1 LGVPFARRHRRLM
14 LWLATLAVV
23 FAALAPAV
31 SHALAL
37 ASGSKAWVEVCSA
50 QGSRW
55 VQLDDDGA
63 EPGSSTDGPLSGH
76 FDHCPF
82 CHLGQQGLAP
92 PPAPPALLAVPVLHD
107 GLPERFFTAPRTAHA
122 WCRAQPRAPP
132 LFS

>member
-1 LGVPFARRHRRLM
+1 MA
-14 LWLATLAVV
+14 

-37 ASGSKAWVEVCSA
+37 ASSSTAWVEVCSA

-55 VQLDDDGA
+55 VQLGDDGA
-63 EPGSSTDGPLSGH
+63 EQGTSTDGPLAGH

-92 PPAPPALLAVPVLHD
+92 PPAPLAPIALPTLRD
-107 GLPERFFTAPRTAHA
+107 GLPERFFSAPRTAHA